1 LYLTVGVFRLI
12 VVIMMT
18 ATAFAIP
25 KSGVSWRRASGE
37 ALRLTVSMGNGD
49 VAGIGVA

>member
-1 LYLTVGVFRLI
+1 
-12 VVIMMT
+12 MMT
-18 ATAFAIP
+18 ETAFAIP
-25 KSGVSWRRASGE
+25 KSGVSWRASGE